1 LGTNLPVDELGA
13 GLGLAAVV
21 AAAALRDDTPYK
33 VAPTT
38 PPMTIDPA
46 MAAAVNAVRNLFI
59 ANFLLSFLGCSS
71 VATEI
76 AVRRSVRLVRKL

>member
-21 AAAALRDDTPYK
+21 AAAALRDETPYR

-38 PPMTIDPA
+38 PPMTIEPA
-46 MAAAVNAVRNLFI
+46 IAAAVNAVRNLFI
-59 ANFLLSFLGCSS
+59 ANFLLSFLVCSS
-71 VATEI
+71 VAIEV
-76 AVRRSVRLVRKL
+76 AVRGSAGLVRKL